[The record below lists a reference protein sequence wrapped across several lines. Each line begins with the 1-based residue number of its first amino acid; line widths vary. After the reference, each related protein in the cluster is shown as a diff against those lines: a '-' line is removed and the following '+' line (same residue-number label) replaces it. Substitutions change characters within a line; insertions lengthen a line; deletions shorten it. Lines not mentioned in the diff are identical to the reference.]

1 MQTVKDP
8 GCGHE
13 ETMMRMVNE
22 WQLSLLRL
30 CYIQL
35 QDKELAEDAV
45 QETFLKAYRSLQS
58 FRGECS
64 EKTWLTRIA
73 INTCRDMQR
82 GGWFRHIDRRVTPDM
97 LPEAIVQPTVDHSD
111 LINFK
116 RSFLF
121 SRLESNFA
129 RKIQVNSRNQVSID
143 QTIYGTFANHEGV
156 CTGRTDV
163 VRRLVLLNQ
172 RRNQLI

>member
-13 ETMMRMVNE
+13 EAMIRMMNE
-22 WQLSLLRL
+22 WQLPLLRL

-35 QDKELAEDAV
+35 QDKGLAEDAV
-45 QETFLKAYRSLQS
+45 QETFLKAFRGMDS

-97 LPEAIVQPTVDHSD
+97 LPEAAEQPSEDHSD
-111 LINFK
+111 LTLAVINLPRK
-116 RSFLF
+116 YREAIMLYYYQDMDTTEIGAALGIAQS
-121 SRLESNFA
+121 SVSNRL
-129 RKIQVNSRNQVSID
+129 RKGRELLRKTLEGRDRND
-143 QTIYGTFANHEGV
+143 
-156 CTGRTDV
+156 
-163 VRRLVLLNQ
+163 
-172 RRNQLI
+172 